1 MKNRVKFILSETGQ
15 TFVNSFTAF
24 DPAYL
29 VKCWAIILF
38 IVWAFADHRSALTF
52 GQRLWTSP
60 VMFGYMDF
68 LNFHAHHQELLG
80 NLISLVSFIAFPFT
94 MFLWEST
101 LGKIER
107 AFDIWP
113 YFMALGMFGFFIGFS
128 ILIAKGLKWGFLVIF
143 SPFLDILGF
152 IEVLGIVIYHRY
164 LKKENQEETN

>member
-1 MKNRVKFILSETGQ
+1 M
-15 TFVNSFTAF
+15 
-24 DPAYL
+24 DYL
-29 VKCWAIILF
+29 
-38 IVWAFADHRSALTF
+38 D
-52 GQRLWTSP
+52 
-60 VMFGYMDF
+60 
-68 LNFHAHHQELLG
+68 FHAHHQELLG

-107 AFDIWP
+107 AFDFWP
-113 YFMALGMFGFFIGFS
+113 VMMALGVAGVVFGFFVLF
-128 ILIAKGLKWGFLVIF
+128 AKCLKWWLLVIL